1 MQQFLT
7 ENLVHVASLFT
18 LVCYLFRNQIRLRA
32 FAATGDALLSLY
44 YYLNFNPPL
53 WNPMVWTLVNVVIN
67 STMILLILRDGRASE
82 MSDDELHLFRQLPSL
97 SPGQFRKLLK
107 IGKWHKN
114 CPATVLTKEGEQ
126 LDHLHYVLQGP
137 LQITKASRIINIE
150 PRLFIGELAFLRKR
164 PATAT
169 VSAGEGAHYI
179 SWTHAD
185 LQKLLDKDIDLN
197 SALRQI
203 LGLDMAEKMAN
214 S

>member
-18 LVCYLFRNQIRLRA
+18 LVCYLFRNQIKLRA
-32 FAATGDALLSLY
+32 FAAAGDALLSLY
-44 YYLNFNPPL
+44 YYANFNPPL
-53 WNPMVWTLVNVVIN
+53 WNPMVWTLINVVIN
-67 STMILLILRDGRASE
+67 TTMILLILRDGRASD
-82 MSDDELHLFRQLPSL
+82 MTDDELNLFRQLPSL

-114 CPATVLTKEGEQ
+114 GPATVLTTEGES
-126 LDHLHYVLQGP
+126 LEHLHYVLQGP
-137 LQITKASRIINIE
+137 VQITKAGRIINIE

-169 VSAGEGAHYI
+169 VSTGEGAHYI
-179 SWTHAD
+179 SWSHTD
-185 LQKLLDKDIDLN
+185 LQKLLNKDLDLN
-197 SALRQI
+197 STLRQI